1 MVEVRRKNNENA
13 ESMLRR
19 FTRKW
24 QESGIGIQARKR
36 RFYEKEATRRERKLH
51 ALYRTARRKE
61 YEMLY
66 KLGKLEEEHF
76 RKGKIYQRRPIKQ
89 VNR

>member
-1 MVEVRRKNNENA
+1 MVEVRKKENENS

-24 QESGIGIQARKR
+24 QESGVGVRTRKR
-36 RFYEKEATRRERKLH
+36 RFYEKEATKRERKIR
-51 ALYRTARRKE
+51 ALYRVTKKKE
-61 YEMLY
+61 YEKLY

-76 RKGKIYQRRPIKQ
+76 RKGKIYQRRSI
-89 VNR
+89 